1 MSGDFRARRVDASPG
16 RILRLAVPMMLA
28 HMTEPL
34 LGLVD
39 TAVIGRLGEAS
50 LLGAVAIGAVL
61 FEMLFWGLGSLR
73 MSTAALTAQA
83 HGAGNDRETVLALSR
98 ALLVAAV
105 LGLVIIA
112 LQAPI
117 MAATTALMQPSPA
130 VQAALGL
137 YVGVRI
143 WSAPFALTNYAVLGS
158 LIGRGRTD
166 LGLAL
171 QVAINL
177 AKIALTLLLV
187 PGLGLGVAGAA
198 TATLLAEILG
208 AGAGLLLLRRL
219 GALQWGGSA
228 DVLKPAAM
236 RRMLAV
242 NRDVAIRS
250 LTLLAAFAFFT
261 AQGSRAGDVTLAA
274 NALLNNLFLLG
285 AYFLDGYATAA
296 EQLCGQALG
305 ARDEAGFRRTVRNA
319 LALSVVTG
327 LAVTA
332 LVFGAGAVFVDFVV
346 ADPAVRD
353 MAHGFLPYAALTP
366 LVGATAFAF
375 DGIYVGATW
384 TRAMRD
390 LMLAAFALYMAAFWL
405 AGDLGNT
412 GLWVALLVF
421 LGARGLG
428 QAALYPRLARRTF
441 AQPAGPAVLA

>member
-112 LQAPI
+112 LQSPI

-285 AYFLDGYATAA
+285 A
-296 EQLCGQALG
+296 
-305 ARDEAGFRRTVRNA
+305 
-319 LALSVVTG
+319 
-327 LAVTA
+327 
-332 LVFGAGAVFVDFVV
+332 
-346 ADPAVRD
+346 
-353 MAHGFLPYAALTP
+353 
-366 LVGATAFAF
+366 
-375 DGIYVGATW
+375 
-384 TRAMRD
+384 
-390 LMLAAFALYMAAFWL
+390 
-405 AGDLGNT
+405 
-412 GLWVALLVF
+412 
-421 LGARGLG
+421 
-428 QAALYPRLARRTF
+428 
-441 AQPAGPAVLA
+441 